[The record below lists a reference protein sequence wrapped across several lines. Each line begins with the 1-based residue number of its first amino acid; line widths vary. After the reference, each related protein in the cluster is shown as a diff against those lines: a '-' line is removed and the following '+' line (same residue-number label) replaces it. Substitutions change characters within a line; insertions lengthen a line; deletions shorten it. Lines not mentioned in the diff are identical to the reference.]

1 VLNVARY
8 DIDGLREALLAGDTA
23 ALRGRWMA

>member
-8 DIDGLREALLAGDTA
+8 DLDGLREALLAGDIARLRVPSTA
-23 ALRGRWMA
+23 